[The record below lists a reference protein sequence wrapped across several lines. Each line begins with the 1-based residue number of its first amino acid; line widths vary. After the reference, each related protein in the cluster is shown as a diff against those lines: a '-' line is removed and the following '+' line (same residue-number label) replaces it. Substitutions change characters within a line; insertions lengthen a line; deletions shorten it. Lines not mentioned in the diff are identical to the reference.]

1 MNEIAKNYYETVNER
16 SITAKSSHAKNGG
29 NSEKLGN
36 RQLTIKEIEERHG
49 PVRTYTFDD
58 FLSFSEFREMP
69 LDWQAGYINH
79 LQDKYDINLL
89 QIGRDLFGQRDDNVL
104 RSHLKIKGILDKVNP
119 DKRRGRTKL
128 HEFRRDI
135 RAYRMRPTVPE
146 EKPKQVQ
153 TSLPMFMDM
162 ESFKNLSPDQQKIFI
177 KRLLDEYKIGL
188 LVINQ
193 ELFGRPGSSL
203 SNYLISRH
211 FSMEKDFGIKRG
223 GNKRGPEHDANL
235 ARFRRD
241 IAEWRKGKVCSEVA
255 NAVGLPEEILKN
267 APNPPIS
274 ISEAFSK
281 VAEAAVNAAN
291 KMADTLQP
299 IAETIQKGEII
310 TVNDVNKELGFD
322 PVPEEKNEVIAKPP
336 VFKTKQKV
344 FSTSYIGDDINMA
357 EILALRKMFAGQK
370 IQVEITVT
378 TDSLMGRYE

>member
-16 SITAKSSHAKNGG
+16 SITAKSSHAKNGN
-29 NSEKLGN
+29 NSEKLGS
-36 RQLTIKEIEERHG
+36 RQLTRKEIEEKHG
-49 PVRTYTFDD
+49 PVKTYTFDD
-58 FLSFSEFREMP
+58 FLTFAEFREMP
-69 LDWQAGYINH
+69 TDWQVGYINN
-79 LQDKYDINLL
+79 LQDKYDIGLT

-104 RSHLKIKGILDKVNP
+104 RSHLKLKGILDKVNP

-146 EKPKQVQ
+146 EKPKPVQ
-153 TSLPMFMDM
+153 TSLPMFMDLV
-162 ESFKNLSPDQQKIFI
+162 SFKNLSPDQQKMFI

-223 GNKRGPEHDANL
+223 GNRHGPEHDANL

-241 IAEWRKGKVCSEVA
+241 IAEWKKSKVCSEVA
-255 NAVGLPEEILKN
+255 NAVGLPEDILKN
-267 APNPPIS
+267 APEP
-274 ISEAFSK
+274 
-281 VAEAAVNAAN
+281 AELKAQLD
-291 KMADTLQP
+291 KS
-299 IAETIQKGEII
+299 IQKLNDRVEKGETI
-310 TVNDVNKELGFD
+310 TVNDVNKELGLN
-322 PVPEEKNEVIAKPP
+322 PVPEVKNEVIAKPP

-344 FSTSYIGDDINMA
+344 FSTCYIGNDFNMT
-357 EILALRKMFAGQK
+357 EIEALRKMFAGQK

-378 TDSLMGRYE
+378 TDSLMEKYE

>member
-16 SITAKSSHAKNGG
+16 SITAKSSHAKNGN

-36 RQLTIKEIEERHG
+36 KQLTRKEIEEKHG
-49 PVRTYTFDD
+49 PIRTYTFDD

-69 LDWQAGYINH
+69 TDWQAAYINN
-79 LQDKYDINLL
+79 LQDKYDIGLT
-89 QIGRDLFGQRDDNVL
+89 QIGRDLFSQRDDNVL
-104 RSHLKIKGILDKVNP
+104 RSHLKLKCILDKVNP

-146 EKPKQVQ
+146 EKPKPVQ
-153 TSLPMFMDM
+153 TSLPMFMDLV
-162 ESFKNLSPDQQKIFI
+162 SFKNLSPDQQKMFI

-223 GNKRGPEHDANL
+223 GNKHGPEHDANL

-241 IAEWRKGKVCSEVA
+241 IAEWKKSKVCSEVA
-255 NAVGLPEEILKN
+255 NAVGLPEDILKN
-267 APNPPIS
+267 APEP
-274 ISEAFSK
+274 
-281 VAEAAVNAAN
+281 AELKAQLD
-291 KMADTLQP
+291 KS
-299 IAETIQKGEII
+299 IQKLNDRVEKGETI
-310 TVNDVNKELGFD
+310 TVNDVNKELGLN
-322 PVPEEKNEVIAKPP
+322 PVPEVKNEVIAKPP

-344 FSTSYIGDDINMA
+344 FSTCYIGDDFNMA
-357 EILALRKMFAGQK
+357 EIEALRKMFAGQK
-370 IQVEITVT
+370 IQIEITVT
-378 TDSLMGRYE
+378 TDNLMEKYE

>member
-29 NSEKLGN
+29 NSEKLGS
-36 RQLTIKEIEERHG
+36 RQLTRKEIEERHG

-79 LQDKYDINLL
+79 LQDKYDISLL

-104 RSHLKIKGILDKVNP
+104 RSHLKIRGILDKVNP

-146 EKPKQVQ
+146 EKPKPIQ
-153 TSLPMFMDM
+153 TSLPMFMDV

-177 KRLLDEYKIGL
+177 KRILDEYKIGIL
-188 LVINQ
+188 IINQ
-193 ELFGRPGSSL
+193 ELFGRSGSSL
-203 SNYLISRH
+203 SNYLIGRH

-241 IAEWRKGKVCSEVA
+241 IAEWRKGKACSEVA
-255 NAVGLPEEILKN
+255 NAVGLPEDILKN
-267 APNPPIS
+267 APTLDKLTTQLDKS
-274 ISEAFSK
+274 IQKLNDRLE
-281 VAEAAVNAAN
+281 
-291 KMADTLQP
+291 
-299 IAETIQKGEII
+299 KGEII
-310 TVNDVNKELGFD
+310 SVNDVNKELGLE
-322 PVPEEKNEVIAKPP
+322 PVPEVNNEVIAKPP

-357 EILALRKMFAGQK
+357 EILALRKMFAGHK
-370 IQVEITVT
+370 IQVEVTVT